1 MQALPAVEIE
11 EIPMTEIKFGEI
23 YLASLI
29 GDGHE
34 QRGTR
39 AVIIAQN
46 NIGNKYSPTVEI
58 IPLSSRINKARHLP
72 THVYIKANSST
83 CLRMDSIALV
93 EQPKTIDKS
102 KLIHRIGEL
111 PHDAL
116 VAIGA
121 ARRIQSPFPIS

>member
-1 MQALPAVEIE
+1 
-11 EIPMTEIKFGEI
+11 MTEIKFGEI
-23 YLASLI
+23 YLAALS

-46 NIGNKYSPTVEI
+46 NMGNRYSPTVEI
-58 IPLSSRINKARHLP
+58 IPLSARVDKARHLP
-72 THVYIKANSST
+72 THVYIKADSNT

-102 KLIHRIGEL
+102 KLIHKIGEL
-111 PHDAL
+111 SHDNL
-116 VAIGA
+116 VAIGT
-121 ARRIQSPFPIS
+121 ARKIQSPFPTS